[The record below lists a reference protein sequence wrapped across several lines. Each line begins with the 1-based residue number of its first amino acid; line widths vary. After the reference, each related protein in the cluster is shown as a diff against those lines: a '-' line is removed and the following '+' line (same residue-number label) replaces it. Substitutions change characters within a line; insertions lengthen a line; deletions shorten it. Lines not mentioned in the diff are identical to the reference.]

1 MMLYLRHRF
10 EDNPNRASPAYG
22 NAKIAI
28 SAQSS
33 AHYCTF
39 HSHRRDQKSRRGQET
54 RRGQASRTR
63 QTGPTCPKGP
73 TGLKSPFH
81 PARKKRMAAR
91 LASRTTILFGYL
103 RYIVSL

>member
-10 EDNPNRASPAYG
+10 EHNPNRASPAYG

-39 HSHRRDQKSRRGQET
+39 HSHRRDQKSRKGQES
-54 RRGQASRTR
+54 RRGQAGRTR
-63 QTGPTCPKGP
+63 QTGPTCPNRP
-73 TGLKSPFH
+73 TAPTYDFTRSGVRPLVTPRQVLIF
-81 PARKKRMAAR
+81 
-91 LASRTTILFGYL
+91 L
-103 RYIVSL
+103 RAVITS

>member
-1 MMLYLRHRF
+1 MVKLAQLV
-10 EDNPNRASPAYG
+10 RASDCGSEGRGFETHISPTKRRLRYRSLLFFVIPAHNTPTEPG
-22 NAKIAI
+22 
-28 SAQSS
+28 
-33 AHYCTF
+33 
-39 HSHRRDQKSRRGQET
+39 
-54 RRGQASRTR
+54 

-73 TGLKSPFH
+73 KGPKGLKSPFH